1 MDLAS
6 YIDHTLLK
14 ADATSEQVKSLCQQ
28 AVRYRFASVCVNP
41 CYVGFCGDILDK
53 KGIAVCT
60 VVGFPL
66 GANLPVVKAFEAENV
81 ISDGA
86 TEIDMVMNIGA
97 FKERRFEYVL
107 DDIKRVKQIC
117 GSLILKV
124 IIETVYIDRQEKVD
138 ACGICRDAG
147 ADFVKT
153 STGFALSQATVED
166 VKLLKKTVGDSLKV
180 KAAGGIRNR
189 PTAEAMIKAGAD
201 RIGTSSSIAIIKG

>member
-14 ADATSEQVKSLCQQ
+14 ADATSKQVESLCQQ
-28 AVRYRFASVCVNP
+28 AIQHRFASVCVNP
-41 CYVGFCGDILDK
+41 CYVGFCRDILNRQ
-53 KGIAVCT
+53 GIAVCT

-66 GANLPVVKAFEAENV
+66 GANLTVVKAFEAENA

-97 FKERRFEYVL
+97 FKEGRFDYVL
-107 DDIKRVKQIC
+107 DDIKKVRRIC
-117 GSLILKV
+117 KSLILKV
-124 IIETVYIDRQEKVD
+124 IIEIAYLDNQEKVD
-138 ACGICRDAG
+138 GCLICRDAG

-153 STGFALSQATVED
+153 STGFALSGATVED

-180 KAAGGIRNR
+180 KAAGGIKNR
-189 PTAEAMIKAGAD
+189 AIAEAMIRAGAD
-201 RIGTSSSIAIIKG
+201 RLGTSSSIAIIKG